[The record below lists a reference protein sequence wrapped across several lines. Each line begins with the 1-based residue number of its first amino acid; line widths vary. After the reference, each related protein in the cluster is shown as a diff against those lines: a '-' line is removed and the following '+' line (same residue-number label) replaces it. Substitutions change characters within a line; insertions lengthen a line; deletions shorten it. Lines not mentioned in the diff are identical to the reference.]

1 MGDLI
6 AVAGKGGVGKSTFSA
21 LLVRYLLK
29 KGEKPL
35 LVVDADPNF
44 NLPAMLGIKPEET
57 IGQVLEEFMG
67 AKLTIPQGMSKQ
79 SFLELRLNQAVAE
92 GKSFDLVVMGRPEG
106 PGCYCSANAVLRD
119 FLDRMRDNYKWI
131 VVDNQAGMEH
141 LSRRTEGKINY
152 LLIVSDAT
160 VKGLRTVGN
169 LLELVEELK
178 LDVDKKYLVV
188 NRANNLAP
196 RLLDIIGKYDLIYLG
211 SIPEDSLVIEFDL
224 EEKSLLQLPDSSS
237 AVKSSEQ
244 LLDKVFN
251 QKF

>member
-21 LLVRYLLK
+21 LLIRYLIK
-29 KGEKPL
+29 KGETPIL
-35 LVVDADPNF
+35 AVDADPNS
-44 NLPAMLGIKPEET
+44 NLPVMLGIKPEET

-92 GKSFDLVVMGRPEG
+92 GKNLDLVAMGRPEG
-106 PGCYCSANAVLRD
+106 PGCYCSPNAVLRD
-119 FLDRMRDNYKWI
+119 FLDRMRGNYKWV
-131 VVDNQAGMEH
+131 VVDNEAGMEH

-152 LLIVSDAT
+152 LIIVSDPT
-160 VKGLRTVGN
+160 LKGVRTAGN
-169 LLELVEELK
+169 LLELVGELN
-178 LDVDKKYLVV
+178 LDIDQKYLVI
-188 NRANNLAP
+188 NRAENLDP
-196 RLLDIIGKYDLIYLG
+196 RLLDIIRKYDLIYLG
-211 SIPEDSLVIEFDL
+211 SIPEDSLVIEYDL

-244 LLDKVFN
+244 LLDRVFN
-251 QKF
+251 KKI